1 MPTSSSRYSDD
12 DALKRLQ
19 KDCIAL
25 MFYEPF
31 FAYLLTRMKKKV
43 DASIPVAAVSVKDS
57 DITLYI
63 NPQGYLEFSLE
74 ERLFILIHEIM
85 HVIFYHPTRKQK
97 RKHDLWN
104 IACDVAINQLINA
117 RYTKMPQGLLKVD
130 SWKETKGFVLPPL
143 LTAEKYYAILDEKFD
158 SLELPPDFSN
168 SPFGSRPTN
177 PEGDSHNKSNDASS
191 NSNLS
196 GNTTNDTSTE
206 EKNQNSSMHP
216 NSING
221 EELHPTWSP
230 SDDDTP
236 EEVNNRVI
244 QGKIKEAFLASEG
257 KLPAALKTHISDVID
272 SKVNWVKILRTF
284 IANQRSTLKNS
295 TWKRANRRLG
305 DSVMGYK
312 KMRKL
317 CLVIGIDTSASI
329 SVEMLMA
336 LYSEIVKIKK
346 SGAEVIVIECDA
358 KVQDVYKFDKH
369 RTPVFKGRGGTDFRP
384 LFEAVQLG
392 MISLLRKKPD
402 GIIFFTDGKGTA
414 PDNFPIPTLW
424 CLTKNNST
432 PHKASGD
439 SIQWGKFL
447 TIDV

>member
-1 MPTSSSRYSDD
+1 MSTSSPHYSEN

-31 FAYLLTRMKKKV
+31 FAFLLTRMKKQV
-43 DASIPVAAVSVKDS
+43 DNTIPVAAVSVKDS
-57 DITLYI
+57 NITLYI
-63 NPQGYLEFSLE
+63 NPQEYLGFPLE
-74 ERLFILIHEIM
+74 ERLFVLIHEIM

-117 RYTKMPQGLLKVD
+117 RYTKMPHGILKID
-130 SWKETKGFVLPPL
+130 SWKETKGFVLPQL

-158 SLELPPDFSN
+158 SLDLPPDFSN
-168 SPFGSRPTN
+168 SAFGSRPSDSD
-177 PEGDSHNKSNDASS
+177 GDSNNKTIAPSS
-191 NSNLS
+191 DPNMSE
-196 GNTTNDTSTE
+196 NTPNDTPIEENNPNSTTP
-206 EKNQNSSMHP
+206 P

-244 QGKIKEAFLASEG
+244 QGKIKEAYLASEG
-257 KLPAALKTHISDVID
+257 KLPDALKTHISDLVE

-317 CLVIGIDTSASI
+317 RLLIGVDTSASI
-329 SVEMLMA
+329 SAEMLMA

-392 MISLLRKKPD
+392 ADSLLRKKPD
-402 GIIFFTDGKGTA
+402 GVIFFTDGKGTA

-424 CLTKNNST
+424 CLTKNSAT
-432 PHKASGD
+432 PHNASGD